1 MQIKARVFVD
11 GKQVKPS
18 EVQRLIIKSAAVDR
32 IINDV
37 AIRNL
42 TKDSNEAIKAS

>member
-18 EVQRLIIKSAAVDR
+18 EVRRLTIKSATVDR
-32 IINDV
+32 TINDV
-37 AIRNL
+37 AMRNL
-42 TKDSNEAIKAS
+42 TKDSNETAKAS